1 MPEIQTVMSEFYHDG
16 LTEAERNNNYS
27 NSDEDDTI
35 ETAEIHYRAIMR
47 ALTSESKDMSKSLR
61 IIADNTHSSRCLVLT
76 YMLVSMLLGYF
87 YCAYNAK
94 YYELDDMKNNVKF
107 LDTRIN
113 GLRSDFQNQTSN
125 FKEWTVTVLL
135 VGLAILMIRKL

>member
-1 MPEIQTVMSEFYHDG
+1 MSELYNDG
-16 LTEAERNNNYS
+16 ISDTERFNNVE
-27 NSDEDDTI
+27 EDDI
-35 ETAEIHYRAIMR
+35 SDDRNEIFNRLIMR
-47 ALTSESKDMSKSLR
+47 GLLSEAKDISSSLR
-61 IIADNTHSSRCLVLT
+61 IISNNTGPNKCLMLT

-94 YYELDDMKNNVKF
+94 YYELDDMKNSLKF

-135 VGLAILMIRKL
+135 VGLILFMVRKL

>member
-1 MPEIQTVMSEFYHDG
+1 MSELYNDG
-16 LTEAERNNNYS
+16 ISDTERFNNVE
-27 NSDEDDTI
+27 EDDI
-35 ETAEIHYRAIMR
+35 SDDRNEIFNRLIMR
-47 ALTSESKDMSKSLR
+47 GLLSEAKDISSSLR
-61 IIADNTHSSRCLVLT
+61 IISNNTGPNKCLMLT
-76 YMLVSMLLGYF
+76 YMLVSILLGYF

-94 YYELDDMKNNVKF
+94 YYELDDMKNSLKF

-135 VGLAILMIRKL
+135 VGLILFMVRKL